1 MPNIPT
7 RERPSMPT
15 RQNLPPR
22 NTPVRPLGP
31 HPTGPRPTGPRPNMP
46 QMNMPPRVVNDPRR
60 APSSN
65 INYKQL
71 KPPSPRNARERVSPI
86 QPQKKLQA
94 LLPAIFPKKNVKK
107 KKKKQQYK
115 ERTVTHE
122 FMLGFFVGMLIF
134 GVAAIFICTALIGL
148 FT

>member
-7 RERPSMPT
+7 CERPDVQT
-15 RQNLPPR
+15 RQNIPPR
-22 NTPVRPLGP
+22 NAPA
-31 HPTGPRPTGPRPNMP
+31 RPNTSPPMRP
-46 QMNMPPRVVNDPRR
+46 NIPPNRNIPPRVVYDPRR
-60 APSSN
+60 AHPAN

-71 KPPSPRNARERVSPI
+71 QRPTVRNGNERINPI
-86 QPQKKLQA
+86 RPAKKAQP
-94 LLPAIFPKKNVKK
+94 LLPALFTKKKVKK
-107 KKKKQQYK
+107 KKKNQYK

-122 FMLGFFVGMLIF
+122 FMLGFFVGLLIF

>member
-7 RERPSMPT
+7 RERPSMPA
-15 RQNLPPR
+15 RQNMPPR
-22 NTPVRPLGP
+22 NQPVRPNSP
-31 HPTGPRPTGPRPNMP
+31 SMNGPRPNGP
-46 QMNMPPRVVNDPRR
+46 SRNTPPRVVYDPRR
-60 APSSN
+60 APSAN

-71 KPPSPRNARERVSPI
+71 QRPTVRNGGERINPI
-86 QPQKKLQA
+86 RPTKKALQH
-94 LLPAIFPKKNVKK
+94 LSAILPKKTAKK
-107 KKKKQQYK
+107 KKKKQYK

-122 FMLGFFVGMLIF
+122 FMLGFFVGLLIF